1 MPVKRI
7 IYQKSRLTYL
17 EKFTLDHM
25 FENYK
30 KLFLTFNI
38 RVKEW

>member
-1 MPVKRI
+1 
-7 IYQKSRLTYL
+7 
-17 EKFTLDHM
+17 M

-38 RVKEW
+38 RVKSGNNRVFVINYSSNKLPSSVEEFI